1 MEPGLAFTLCG
12 VGICFLIP
20 AFILGF
26 INRSKTTGCTV
37 TTVATVKDILAKNSG
52 DSLSFYPLYEYEV
65 NNVLYTNTG
74 AYLSHHVP
82 QKGAKIEIRYN
93 PDNPK
98 KSYIPGYD
106 TKVYK
111 LLSIIFSVIGMI
123 PVVCAA
129 CGAHPEGGACSRKI
143 GFPPVEHGLLL
154 RPWRGEHHQL
164 F

>member
-12 VGICFLIP
+12 LGICFLIP

-26 INRSKTTGCTV
+26 VNRSKTTRCTV

-82 QKGAKIEIRYN
+82 QKGQKSRY
-93 PDNPK
+93 DIIQIIQRSRIFRATIPK
-98 KSYIPGYD
+98 YISY
-106 TKVYK
+106 
-111 LLSIIFSVIGMI
+111 
-123 PVVCAA
+123 
-129 CGAHPEGGACSRKI
+129 
-143 GFPPVEHGLLL
+143 
-154 RPWRGEHHQL
+154 
-164 F
+164 

>member
-12 VGICFLIP
+12 LEICFLIP

-26 INRSKTTGCTV
+26 INRSKR
-37 TTVATVKDILAKNSG
+37 ILVHI
-52 DSLSFYPLYEYEV
+52 YHI
-65 NNVLYTNTG
+65 
-74 AYLSHHVP
+74 LSHRR
-82 QKGAKIEIRYN
+82 GAKIEIRYN

-123 PVVCAA
+123 PILVCAIIFFA
-129 CGAHPEGGACSRKI
+129 I
-143 GFPPVEHGLLL
+143 N
-154 RPWRGEHHQL
+154 
-164 F
+164 

>member
-12 VGICFLIP
+12 LGICFLIQ

-26 INRSKTTGCTV
+26 INRSKTTRCSV

-123 PVVCAA
+123 PILVCAIIFFA
-129 CGAHPEGGACSRKI
+129 I
-143 GFPPVEHGLLL
+143 N
-154 RPWRGEHHQL
+154 
-164 F
+164 

>member
-12 VGICFLIP
+12 LGICFLIP
-20 AFILGF
+20 
-26 INRSKTTGCTV
+26 
-37 TTVATVKDILAKNSG
+37 
-52 DSLSFYPLYEYEV
+52 
-65 NNVLYTNTG
+65 
-74 AYLSHHVP
+74 VP

-123 PVVCAA
+123 PILVCAIIFFA
-129 CGAHPEGGACSRKI
+129 I
-143 GFPPVEHGLLL
+143 N
-154 RPWRGEHHQL
+154 
-164 F
+164 

>member
-12 VGICFLIP
+12 LGICFLIP

-26 INRSKTTGCTV
+26 INRSKTTRCSV

-82 QKGAKIEIRYN
+82 QKGGKNR
-93 PDNPK
+93 
-98 KSYIPGYD
+98 D
-106 TKVYK
+106 T
-111 LLSIIFSVIGMI
+111 I
-123 PVVCAA
+123 
-129 CGAHPEGGACSRKI
+129 
-143 GFPPVEHGLLL
+143 
-154 RPWRGEHHQL
+154 
-164 F
+164 

>member
-12 VGICFLIP
+12 LGICFLIP

-26 INRSKTTGCTV
+26 INRSKTTRGTV

-106 TKVYK
+106 SKVYK

-123 PVVCAA
+123 PILVCAIIFFA
-129 CGAHPEGGACSRKI
+129 I
-143 GFPPVEHGLLL
+143 N
-154 RPWRGEHHQL
+154 
-164 F
+164 

>member
-12 VGICFLIP
+12 LGICFLIP

-26 INRSKTTGCTV
+26 INRSKTTRCTV
-37 TTVATVKDILAKNSG
+37 TIVATVKDILAKNSG

-65 NNVLYTNTG
+65 NTVLYTNTG

-82 QKGAKIEIRYN
+82 RKGAKIEIRYN

-123 PVVCAA
+123 PILVCAIIFFA
-129 CGAHPEGGACSRKI
+129 I
-143 GFPPVEHGLLL
+143 N
-154 RPWRGEHHQL
+154 
-164 F
+164 